1 MFVHRW
7 VDNVYIKFISI
18 ATACRANVY
27 SYQQYLFVTF
37 INENSNWYFY
47 LSRVDSLI
55 NINVCIKMIWNY
67 VNNIISLQI
76 RGIEVGIVVLVLFV
90 WAGAIALFFN
100 RWGKIR
106 MLLPYQPDYKQ
117 DQLKVPGTGVCA
129 AGACNGQHSHQ
140 VTSLTVMIIFTFY
153 LISFLIHHLINFLYL
168 NRSFYFYLLNLLLQK
183 LNNVKYLFTKFGLI
197 LLWRRTFN
205 NFFFIHVLLNFI
217 YIYCVGITYVQREKK
232 DVMMRW

>member
-1 MFVHRW
+1 
-7 VDNVYIKFISI
+7 
-18 ATACRANVY
+18 
-27 SYQQYLFVTF
+27 
-37 INENSNWYFY
+37 
-47 LSRVDSLI
+47 
-55 NINVCIKMIWNY
+55 MIWNY

-153 LISFLIHHLINFLYL
+153 LISFLIHHLINFYKSIFLL
-168 NRSFYFYLLNLLLQK
+168 LLNLLLQK
-183 LNNVKYLFTKFGLI
+183 LNNVKYLFKKFVLI
-197 LLWRRTFN
+197 SLWRHTFT
-205 NFFFIHVLLNFI
+205 FSMFYWILFLSYFIAWELL
-217 YIYCVGITYVQREKK
+217 TYNERRKT
-232 DVMMRW
+232 